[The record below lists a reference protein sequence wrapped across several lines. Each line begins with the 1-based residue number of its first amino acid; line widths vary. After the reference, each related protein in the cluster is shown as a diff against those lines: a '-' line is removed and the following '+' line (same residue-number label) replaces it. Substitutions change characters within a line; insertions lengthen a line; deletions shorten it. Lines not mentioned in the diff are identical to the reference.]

1 MSNEGTALA
10 LDSSAVVAILREEEG
25 HGRLHAELEAAKVL
39 AIGAPTLFETGIVA
53 IGRFG
58 QVGRSLVS
66 QFLEYWC
73 VEVAP
78 FDERHWRVAFDAFA
92 RYGKGR
98 HPAALNYGDCMTYAT
113 ARIADLPLLFVGND
127 FAKTDVVP
135 ALKPEDFPPL

>member
-1 MSNEGTALA
+1 MSGDGAA
-10 LDSSAVVAILREEEG
+10 MVLDSSAIVAMLRGEEG
-25 HGRLHAELEAAKVL
+25 HGRLHAKLEATGVL

-53 IGRFG
+53 VGRFG

-66 QFLEYWC
+66 QFLEYWS

-113 ARIADLPLLFVGND
+113 ARIAALPLLFVGDD
-127 FAKTDVVP
+127 FTKTDVVP
-135 ALKPEDFPPL
+135 ALSSR